1 MSGKIMGNKQIVRFN
16 MYEMEYKGG
25 ALESNLLF
33 IPFEEKYYKQYK
45 NLIDDCFYE
54 MRKALNIQPYEKF
67 CSNLEELLK
76 QKKNIFLLLGGDE
89 IICAVSCF
97 ENEIGNVAVN
107 LKYQRQGYGRK
118 LMEFALSYMQKR
130 GDFPIKLTVTKW
142 NKNAIALYESLGFE
156 VSKETTVEGIS
167 TKDANGNWSFEF
179 TATGGL
185 NLR

>member
-1 MSGKIMGNKQIVRFN
+1 MEIKQKVRFN

-25 ALESNLLF
+25 GAESDLSL
-33 IPFEEKYYKQYK
+33 IQFEEKYYEQYK
-45 NLIDDCFYE
+45 NLINDCYYE

-67 CSNLEELLK
+67 CTNLEELLK
-76 QKKNIFLLLGGDE
+76 QKKNIFLLLGVDE

-118 LMEFALSYMQKR
+118 LMEFALRYMQKR
-130 GDFPIKLTVTKW
+130 GDSPIKLTVTKW
-142 NKNAIALYESLGFE
+142 NKNAIALYESLRFE
-156 VSKETTVEGIS
+156 VAKETTVEGVS
-167 TKDANGNWSFEF
+167 TKDIDGNWTFEF
-179 TATGGL
+179 TETAGL